1 MVIVCGIDLTQA
13 SFEAARAAAALG
25 ARVRSPVHLVHVV
38 DFPLAPEQDEADGAH
53 GGQWHQVFEPE
64 LQRRRELLER
74 EADQLSH
81 SGARID
87 TRIVSGIPEHALVAC
102 AEELQAQLIAIGSLG
117 HRSASTWRLGSV
129 ADRLAVTSPLPVLI
143 VQSAHAFE
151 AWSDARGEGRP
162 LRVVYG
168 ADFGTTSEAAADWVA
183 QLKTAGPCE
192 VLSAHVC
199 EPRIEARRLG
209 VVDPQGS
216 PVGDLEHALSEAWH
230 ERLDERV
237 GRTRVVLPRSGAR
250 ASVAEQ
256 LTELARVEW
265 ADLIVIGT
273 HQRRGLSRHWH
284 GSVSYAVLPLAATN
298 VVLVP
303 CPQRAAPGD
312 RPIARVRR
320 VLAVT
325 DLSEQGNRA
334 IAHAFSLVSC
344 GGEVTVMHVIQPEL
358 PLATPYGDFIP
369 VPYTSPADL
378 ARERREVESKMS
390 GLAPPELTELGVE
403 FRVEVATAANVAEA
417 VCLHAERLRADVVCM
432 ATHAHGAVA
441 TALLGSTAQ
450 GVVRRCNRPVLL
462 IGPTQV
468 S

>member
-1 MVIVCGIDLTQA
+1 MVIVCGTDLTQA

-38 DFPLAPEQDEADGAH
+38 DFPLDAELDEVDRARGEP
-53 GGQWHQVFEPE
+53 WRELFEPE
-64 LQRRRELLER
+64 LRRRRELLER
-74 EADQLSH
+74 EAERLSRC
-81 SGARID
+81 GARIE
-87 TRIVSGIPEHALVAC
+87 TRVVSGIPEHALVVC
-102 AEELQAQLIAIGSLG
+102 ARELQAQLIAIGSHG
-117 HRSASTWRLGSV
+117 RRSSSAWRLGSV
-129 ADRLAVTSPLPVLI
+129 ADRLALSSPLPVLI
-143 VQSAHAFE
+143 VQSAAPFQN
-151 AWSDARGEGRP
+151 WSDRPGNGRA

-168 ADFGTTSEAAADWVA
+168 ADFSAAAGAAAEWVA

-192 VLSAHVC
+192 ILAAHVC
-199 EPRIEARRLG
+199 EPESEARRLG
-209 VVDPQGS
+209 IAERDGVS
-216 PVGDLEHALSEAWH
+216 AGDVEHSVSEVWRQ
-230 ERLDERV
+230 RLDERV
-237 GRTRVVLPRSGAR
+237 GRTRVVLARGDSG

-256 LTELARVEW
+256 LTDLAQAEW

-284 GSVSYAVLPLAATN
+284 GSVSYAVLPIAATN
-298 VVLVP
+298 LVLVP
-303 CPQRAAPGD
+303 SPSQAVLDA
-312 RPIARVRR
+312 RPIPRVRR

-334 IAHAFSLVSC
+334 VAHAFSLVPR
-344 GGEVTVMHVIQPEL
+344 GGQVTVMHVVQPMV

-369 VPYTSPADL
+369 VPCSAPADL
-378 ARERREVESKMS
+378 AREQREAELKLS
-390 GLAPPELTELGVE
+390 GLAPHDLAELGVE
-403 FRVEVATAANVAEA
+403 FRVDVARATDIPEA
-417 VCLHAERLRADVVCM
+417 VCQRAEQLGADVVCM

-468 S
+468 N